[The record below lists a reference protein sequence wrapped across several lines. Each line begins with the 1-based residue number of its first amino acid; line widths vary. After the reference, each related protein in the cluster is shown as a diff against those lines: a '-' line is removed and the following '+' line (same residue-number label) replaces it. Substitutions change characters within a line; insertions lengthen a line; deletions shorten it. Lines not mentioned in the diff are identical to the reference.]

1 MDFYV
6 EPSENLSGEIEIPGD
21 KSISHRAVIFG
32 ALACGVSEFENFL
45 SGEDCLAT
53 LDAFENL
60 GVKVNLNDGKLI
72 INGVGINGLNKAS
85 EALYL
90 GNSGTSAR
98 LLIGLLGAQKFESTI
113 KGDMS
118 LSGRPMNRVLDPLE
132 KMGANIQS
140 KNGRLP
146 IHIKSVNEISSIK
159 YSLPIASAQVKSSLI
174 LASIYAD
181 SQSKIKEKWVTRDH
195 TERMMQSMGY
205 PISVTDNI
213 ITVEGNGKLNPIKL
227 NIPGDFSSSVFLI
240 VACLITPNSS
250 ITIKN
255 VGTNS
260 TRTGFLRIAKMMGA
274 NIDIHNKRMEGYE
287 SVADINVRTS
297 SLQSIQVEDNDLV
310 SLSIDEFPAIFILAA
325 NADGTSIFRGLK
337 ELRVKESD
345 RISSMAKGFQRLG
358 INTVEFED
366 GIQIEGGKLDGGD
379 IECFGDHRVAMS
391 FAVAGASAKN
401 AIRVNNVESVGT
413 SFPSFLDCVKEIGIC
428 INTNK
433 D

>member
-1 MDFYV
+1 
-6 EPSENLSGEIEIPGD
+6 
-21 KSISHRAVIFG
+21 
-32 ALACGVSEFENFL
+32 
-45 SGEDCLAT
+45 
-53 LDAFENL
+53 
-60 GVKVNLNDGKLI
+60 
-72 INGVGINGLNKAS
+72 
-85 EALYL
+85 
-90 GNSGTSAR
+90 
-98 LLIGLLGAQKFESTI
+98 
-113 KGDMS
+113 
-118 LSGRPMNRVLDPLE
+118 MNRVLDPLE

-140 KNGRLP
+140 NNGRLP

-181 SQSKIKEKWVTRDH
+181 SQSKIKEKWITRDH

>member
-1 MDFYV
+1 MDFYI

-140 KNGRLP
+140 NNGRLP
-146 IHIKSVNEISSIK
+146 IHIKSVNEVSSIN

-181 SQSKIKEKWVTRDH
+181 SQSNFKEQWVTRDH

-213 ITVEGNGKLNPIKL
+213 IKVEGKGKLNPINL

-274 NIDIHNKRMEGYE
+274 NIDIHNERMEGYE
-287 SVADINVRTS
+287 SIADINVKTS

-325 NADGTSIFRGLK
+325 NAVGTSIFRGLK

-345 RISSMAKGFQRLG
+345 RISSMAKGFQKLG
-358 INTVEFED
+358 IKTVEFED

-379 IECFGDHRVAMS
+379 VECFGDHRVAMS
-391 FAVAGASAKN
+391 FAIAGASSKS
-401 AIRVNNVESVGT
+401 AIRVNDVESVDT
-413 SFPSFLDCVKEIGIC
+413 SFPSFIDCVKKIGIC
-428 INTNK
+428 ININK
-433 D
+433 E

>member
-140 KNGRLP
+140 NNGRLP
-146 IHIKSVNEISSIK
+146 IHIKSVNEVLSIK

-240 VACLITPNSS
+240 VACLIAPNSS

-255 VGTNS
+255 VGINS

>member
-1 MDFYV
+1 MDFYI
-6 EPSENLSGEIEIPGD
+6 EPSENLSGEIVIPGD

-32 ALACGVSEFENFL
+32 ALACGVSEFANFL

-53 LDAFENL
+53 LDAFKNL
-60 GVKVNLNDGKLI
+60 GVKVNLSDDKLI
-72 INGVGINGLNKAS
+72 IHGVGINGLNKAS

-98 LLIGLLGAQKFESTI
+98 LLIGLLGAQKFASTI
-113 KGDMS
+113 EGDKS

-140 KNGRLP
+140 NNGRLP

-159 YSLPIASAQVKSSLI
+159 YSLPVASAQVKSSLI

-181 SQSKIKEKWVTRDH
+181 SRSKIKEKWVTRDH

-213 ITVEGNGKLNPIKL
+213 ITVEGKGKLNPIKL

-255 VGTNS
+255 VGTNL

-287 SVADINVRTS
+287 SVADIDVKTS

-345 RISSMAKGFQRLG
+345 RISSMAKGFQKLG

-413 SFPSFLDCVKEIGIC
+413 SFPSFLDCVKKIGIC
-428 INTNK
+428 IKTNK
-433 D
+433 E

>member
-140 KNGRLP
+140 NNGRLP

-345 RISSMAKGFQRLG
+345 RISSMAKGFQKLG

-413 SFPSFLDCVKEIGIC
+413 SFPSFLDCAREIGIC

>member
-1 MDFYV
+1 MDFYI

-32 ALACGVSEFENFL
+32 ALACGVSEFANFL

-53 LDAFENL
+53 LHTFKNL
-60 GVKVNLNDGKLI
+60 GVKVNLSGDKLI
-72 INGVGINGLNKAS
+72 IHGVGINGLNKAP

-98 LLIGLLGAQKFESTI
+98 LLIGLLAAQKFESTI
-113 KGDMS
+113 EGDKS

-140 KNGRLP
+140 NNGRLP
-146 IHIKSVNEISSIK
+146 IHIKPVNEVSSIK

-195 TERMMQSMGY
+195 TERMMRSMGY

-213 ITVEGNGKLNPIKL
+213 ITAEGKGKLNPIKL

-274 NIDIHNKRMEGYE
+274 NIDIYNKRMEGYE
-287 SVADINVRTS
+287 SVADINVKTS
-297 SLQSIQVEDNDLV
+297 SLQSILIEDNDLV

-345 RISSMAKGFQRLG
+345 RISSMAKGFQKLG

-401 AIRVNNVESVGT
+401 PIRVKNVESIDT
-413 SFPSFLDCVKEIGIC
+413 SFPSFLDCVRKIGIC
-428 INTNK
+428 INANK
-433 D
+433 E

>member
-140 KNGRLP
+140 NNGRLP

>member
-140 KNGRLP
+140 NNGRLP
-146 IHIKSVNEISSIK
+146 INIKSVNEISSIK

-345 RISSMAKGFQRLG
+345 RISSMAKGFQKLG

>member
-1 MDFYV
+1 MNFYI

-32 ALACGVSEFENFL
+32 SLASGVSEFTNFL

-53 LDAFENL
+53 LSAFKKMGVYTNL
-60 GVKVNLNDGKLI
+60 SDDKLI
-72 INGVGINGLNKAS
+72 IHGVGINGLNKAS

-98 LLIGLLGAQKFESTI
+98 LLVGLLGVQKFESTI
-113 KGDMS
+113 EGDKS
-118 LSGRPMNRVLDPLE
+118 LSGRPMNRVLDPLG

-140 KNGRLP
+140 KNGKLP
-146 IHIKSVNEISSIK
+146 IHIKSVNKVSSIN
-159 YSLPIASAQVKSSLI
+159 YSLPVASAQVKSSLI

-195 TERMMQSMGY
+195 TERMMKSMGY
-205 PISVTDNI
+205 PVSVTDKI
-213 ITVEGNGKLNPIKL
+213 ISMEGKGKLNPIKL

-250 ITIKN
+250 ILIKN
-255 VGTNS
+255 VGINS
-260 TRTGFLRIAKMMGA
+260 TRVGFLHIAKMMGA
-274 NIDIHNKRMEGYE
+274 NIHIHNKRMEGYE
-287 SVADINVRTS
+287 SLADINVKTS
-297 SLQSIQVEDNDLV
+297 SLQSIQIEDSDLV

-325 NADGTSIFRGLK
+325 NAIGTSTFKGIK

-345 RISSMAKGFQRLG
+345 RISSMAIGLKKLG

-366 GIQIEGGKLDGGD
+366 GIQIEGGRLDGGN

-401 AIRVNNVESVGT
+401 AIKVNNVESVDT
-413 SFPSFLDCVKEIGIC
+413 SFPSFLDCIKKIGIC
-428 INTNK
+428 VNTNK
-433 D
+433 E

>member
-140 KNGRLP
+140 NNGRLP

-345 RISSMAKGFQRLG
+345 RISSMAKGFQKLG
-358 INTVEFED
+358 INIVEFED

>member
-1 MDFYV
+1 M
-6 EPSENLSGEIEIPGD
+6 
-21 KSISHRAVIFG
+21 
-32 ALACGVSEFENFL
+32 
-45 SGEDCLAT
+45 
-53 LDAFENL
+53 
-60 GVKVNLNDGKLI
+60 
-72 INGVGINGLNKAS
+72 
-85 EALYL
+85 
-90 GNSGTSAR
+90 
-98 LLIGLLGAQKFESTI
+98 
-113 KGDMS
+113 
-118 LSGRPMNRVLDPLE
+118 
-132 KMGANIQS
+132 
-140 KNGRLP
+140 
-146 IHIKSVNEISSIK
+146 
-159 YSLPIASAQVKSSLI
+159 PIASSQVKTSLKI
-174 LASIYAD
+174 ASIYAD
-181 SQSKIKEKWVTRDH
+181 SRSKIKEKWITRDH

-205 PISVTDNI
+205 PISVTGNI
-213 ITVEGNGKLNPIKL
+213 ITVEGKGKLNPIKL
-227 NIPGDFSSSVFLI
+227 SIPGDFSSSVFLI

-274 NIDIHNKRMEGYE
+274 NIDIYNERMEGYE
-287 SVADINVRTS
+287 SVADINVKTS
-297 SLQSIQVEDNDLV
+297 SLRSIQIEDNDLV

-345 RISSMAKGFQRLG
+345 RISSMAKGFQELG

-401 AIRVNNVESVGT
+401 AVRVNNVESVGT
-413 SFPSFLDCVKEIGIC
+413 SFPSFLDCVKKIGIC

-433 D
+433 E

>member
-140 KNGRLP
+140 NNGRLP

-213 ITVEGNGKLNPIKL
+213 ITVEGNGKLNPIEL

-274 NIDIHNKRMEGYE
+274 KIDIHNKRMEGYE

-345 RISSMAKGFQRLG
+345 RISSMAKGFQKLG
-358 INTVEFED
+358 INIVEFED

>member
-1 MDFYV
+1 MDFYI

-32 ALACGVSEFENFL
+32 SLACGVSEFTNFL

-53 LDAFENL
+53 LNAFKEMGIYADL
-60 GVKVNLNDGKLI
+60 SDDKLI
-72 INGVGINGLNKAS
+72 IHGVGINGLKKAS

-98 LLIGLLGAQKFESTI
+98 LLVGLLGAQKFESTI
-113 KGDMS
+113 EGDKS

-132 KMGANIQS
+132 TMGANIRS
-140 KNGRLP
+140 NNGKLP
-146 IHIKSVNEISSIK
+146 IHIKPVNEISGIN
-159 YSLPIASAQVKSSLI
+159 YSLPVASAQVKSSLI

-181 SQSKIKEKWVTRDH
+181 SQSKIKEKSVTRDH
-195 TERMMQSMGY
+195 TERMMKSMGY
-205 PISVTDNI
+205 PISFSDNVI
-213 ITVEGNGKLNPIKL
+213 SMEGKGKLNPIKL
-227 NIPGDFSSSVFLI
+227 DIPGDFSSSVFLI

-250 ITIKN
+250 ILIKN
-255 VGTNS
+255 VGINA
-260 TRTGFLRIAKMMGA
+260 TRVGFLHIAKMMGA
-274 NIDIHNKRMEGYE
+274 NIHIHNKRMEGYE
-287 SVADINVRTS
+287 SLADINVKTS
-297 SLQSIQVEDNDLV
+297 SLQSIQIEDSDLV

-325 NADGTSIFRGLK
+325 NATGTSMFKGIK

-366 GIQIEGGKLDGGD
+366 GIQIEGGILDGGD
-379 IECFGDHRVAMS
+379 VECFGDHRVAMS

-401 AIRVNNVESVGT
+401 AIKVNNVESVDT
-413 SFPSFLDCVKEIGIC
+413 SFPTFLDCVKKMGLC
-428 INTNK
+428 IKTNK
-433 D
+433 E

>member
-240 VACLITPNSS
+240 VACLIAPNSS

-255 VGTNS
+255 VGINS

>member
-140 KNGRLP
+140 NNGRLP

-345 RISSMAKGFQRLG
+345 RISSMAKGFQKLG

>member
-140 KNGRLP
+140 NNGRLP

-240 VACLITPNSS
+240 VACLIAPNSS

-255 VGTNS
+255 VGINS

-345 RISSMAKGFQRLG
+345 RISSMAKGFQKLG
-358 INTVEFED
+358 INIVEFED

>member
-213 ITVEGNGKLNPIKL
+213 ITVEGNGKLNPIEL

-240 VACLITPNSS
+240 VACLIAPNSS

-345 RISSMAKGFQRLG
+345 RISSMAKGFQKLG
-358 INTVEFED
+358 INIVEFED